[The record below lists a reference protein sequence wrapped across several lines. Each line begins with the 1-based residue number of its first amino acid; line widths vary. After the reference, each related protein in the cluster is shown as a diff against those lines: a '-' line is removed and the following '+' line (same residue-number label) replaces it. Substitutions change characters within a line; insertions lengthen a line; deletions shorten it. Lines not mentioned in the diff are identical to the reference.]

1 MDRVYKRK
9 KKKTYHP
16 FRTILILIVIAFCTY
31 LGYEYK
37 VNGNLNNVVQ
47 VISKINFNKINLSK
61 INFEE
66 KSYSS
71 DNSIKGQIPVDNQD
85 GYATTFTTLNKQ
97 YQKTY
102 KEYKQ
107 NMDSSWCDNSY
118 WGGTMRENGC
128 GITSMAIVAS
138 GYGLNITPEDLRK
151 EYYPHLEGEEMKTAL
166 KKMGFKC
173 TDFCYHKSYLNKKY
187 IMDWLKTNRPI
198 IICLGSK
205 DENDWTATSH
215 YMALLDI
222 NDSGL
227 VYVSNP
233 NGLEG
238 EKKASGWYSLSEI
251 LPYTVKA
258 LFIESY

>member
-9 KKKTYHP
+9 KKKNSHS
-16 FRTILILIVIAFCTY
+16 FRTILILSIIVVCSY
-31 LGYEYK
+31 LVYEYRI
-37 VNGNLNNVVQ
+37 NGNLNNIVQ
-47 VISKINFNKINLSK
+47 VFSKINLRK

-66 KSYSS
+66 TVYSS
-71 DNSIKGQIPVDNQD
+71 NNFIEGKKLVDNQD
-85 GYATTFTTLNKQ
+85 GYNTTFTTLNTK

-107 NMDSSWCDNSY
+107 NMNSSWSDNSY

-138 GYGLNITPEDLRK
+138 GYGIDITPEDLRQK
-151 EYYPHLEGEEMKTAL
+151 YYPHLEGEEMTFAL

-173 TDFCYHKSYLNKKY
+173 TDFYYHKSYLNKKY
-187 IMDWLKTNRPI
+187 ISDWLRTNRPI
-198 IICLGSK
+198 IICVGS
-205 DENDWTATSH
+205 DEENDWTASSH

-222 NDSGL
+222 NEDGL

-238 EKKASGWYSLSEI
+238 ESRASRM
-251 LPYTVKA
+251 V
-258 LFIESY
+258 